1 MGSTLV
7 IVDDHAGFRRAARRL
22 LESDGFVVV
31 GEAADGASAI
41 GRVRACRPRL
51 VLVDVLLPDIDG
63 FAVAEALANEPDPAV
78 VVLTSSR
85 EATEFTTR
93 LARSPAKGFVH
104 KGDLSGAALS
114 AIVEAP

>member
-1 MGSTLV
+1 MASSLV
-7 IVDDHAGFRRAARRL
+7 IVDDHAGFRRSARRL

-31 GEAADGASAI
+31 GEAADGASGIAQ
-41 GRVRACRPRL
+41 VRTRRPRV
-51 VLVDVLLPDIDG
+51 VLVDVVLPDIDG
-63 FAVAEALANEPDPAV
+63 FAVAELLADEPEPVV

-85 EATEFTTR
+85 EATDLVTR

-104 KGDLSGAALS
+104 KGDLTGAALS